1 MASMSTLIQPLFV
14 IVLFVAVHSG
24 VLAVTS
30 GNTIRS
36 VLYGFVAVLA
46 LIVVVLNLLGI
57 H

>member
-1 MASMSTLIQPLFV
+1 MSTLIQPLFV